1 VTAAEIEKTVAAF
14 EASLKKQAKPE
25 RAEFE
30 KKYLKSNL
38 RFLGANVPATRNE
51 CVRFF
56 RANKSIDKRSLD
68 LLCDVLWQTD
78 CHELRSVAIGL
89 MERFR
94 DKLGPKDLPRLRRM
108 IIESAGWAH
117 VDTIAVHLVGSIYER
132 NSAIEKTLRKWS
144 THTDFWVR
152 RASILALLNEARH
165 GNEKA
170 FELFSE
176 LASTMIGE
184 NDFFIRKAIGWIL
197 REVSKKQPN
206 WSFEFLKQHAAQ
218 ASGLTFREGSKYLP
232 ENQRRLLERCA
243 NSKSKRATLGRP
255 SLS

>member
-51 CVRFF
+51 YVRFF

-78 CHELRSVAIGL
+78 CHELRSIAIGL

-94 DKLGPKDLPRLRRM
+94 ANVGPRDLPRLRRM

-117 VDTIAVHLVGSIYER
+117 VDTIAVHIVGSIYV
-132 NSAIEKTLRKWS
+132 SDPKVQATLRQWS
-144 THTDFWVR
+144 THKDFWVR
-152 RASILALLNEARH
+152 RASMLALLNPTRL
-165 GNEKA
+165 GDRMA
-170 FELFSE
+170 FELFSQFAIPMLSE
-176 LASTMIGE
+176 KE
-184 NDFFIRKAIGWIL
+184 FFIRKAIGWVL
-197 REVSKKQPN
+197 REVSKKQPA
-206 WSFEFLKQHAAQ
+206 WVIEFFEGHAAQ
-218 ASGLTFREGSKYLP
+218 ASGLTFREGSKYL
-232 ENQRRLLERCA
+232 EEKDRLRLQAIR
-243 NSKSKRATLGRP
+243 
-255 SLS
+255 